1 MTARDWAGFFGL
13 AVLWGIPYLFIKIAV
28 DDGVPPIFLAWIR
41 VVLAAT
47 LLLALAARAGT
58 LSSVGGLGRWMVLYA
73 IIEICL
79 PFPLIGFGETHV
91 SSSLAAILIA
101 TVPAIVV
108 LMSRERL
115 NRTRTLGLVL
125 GFAGVVALVGI
136 DVAGDD
142 DELLGAGAIL
152 LAAVGYSAGPLIYQR
167 RFGSIDVRA
176 AMGWALAAAAVVLT
190 PFAWIDPPDTVTA
203 DAGVAIVVL
212 ATACTAA
219 AFALFAHLIN
229 TIGASRTA
237 IITYVAP
244 IVAVIAGVL
253 VLEEEVGP
261 GALAGLVLILA
272 GSWLATG
279 GRSKAVAAPDDLPH
293 DLVGA
298 PADGPQPGV
307 PQRAFE

>member
-1 MTARDWAGFFGL
+1 M
-13 AVLWGIPYLFIKIAV
+13 AV

-41 VVLAAT
+41 VVIGAV
-47 LLLALAARAGT
+47 LLLALAARAGS
-58 LSSVGGLGRWMVLYA
+58 LWSVRGLGRWMLLYA
-73 IIEICL
+73 VVEICL

-108 LMSRERL
+108 LLSRERL
-115 NRTRTLGLVL
+115 TRTRTLGLAL

-152 LAAVGYSAGPLIYQR
+152 LAAIGYSAGPLIYPR
-167 RFGSIDVRA
+167 RCSTLDVRA
-176 AMGWALAAAAVVLT
+176 AMGWALAAAAVVLA
-190 PFAWIDPPDTVTA
+190 PFAALEPPESLTQ
-203 DAGVAIVVL
+203 DAAIAIVVL
-212 ATACTAA
+212 GTACTAA

-229 TIGASRTA
+229 TIGPARTS

-253 VLEEEVGP
+253 VLDETVGP
-261 GALAGLVLILA
+261 GALLGLALILS
-272 GSWLATG
+272 GSYLAT
-279 GRSKAVAAPDDLPH
+279 RSETEGAPDDLAH
-293 DLVGA
+293 DLIG
-298 PADGPQPGV
+298 PTPDGPQPRV
-307 PQRAFE
+307 P